1 MESTAS
7 TKIQS
12 TPTHFLLVRAF
23 KQVVDIF
30 SSGSEL
36 LRHFWSFSADLNNEA
51 NVRKCEGIIEHLEE
65 IEGRVKMNT
74 TREGKA
80 LLSKMMGS
88 ISKARK
94 YLEKT
99 K

>member
-1 MESTAS
+1 M
-7 TKIQS
+7 
-12 TPTHFLLVRAF
+12 
-23 KQVVDIF
+23 
-30 SSGSEL
+30 
-36 LRHFWSFSADLNNEA
+36 
-51 NVRKCEGIIEHLEE
+51 RKCEGIIEHLEE